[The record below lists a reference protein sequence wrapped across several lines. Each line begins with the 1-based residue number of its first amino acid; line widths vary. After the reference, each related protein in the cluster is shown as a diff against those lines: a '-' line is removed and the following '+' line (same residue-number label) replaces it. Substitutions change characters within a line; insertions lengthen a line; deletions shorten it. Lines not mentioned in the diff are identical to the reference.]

1 MKLTLERDALLGA
14 LTRTAGVVSRRS
26 TIEILRHVRIETG
39 DGCVNL
45 IVTNLDIQA
54 SITVPARIDHPGTT
68 TVAAD
73 RLREICARLP
83 EGADI
88 LIDVT
93 DPLRAKIKA
102 GRSNFSVGALPSADF
117 PLLTDPQGGSTL
129 TLPAGDMLRL
139 FTIGSDCMGHAL
151 PLDCCLIE
159 TIGGKVRV
167 VSTDRGSM
175 TMCDMPA
182 GEFELDGGT
191 KLGAEAV
198 AVLLRALGNMPEA
211 EPATLTILPG
221 KMLAASLGG
230 MDIIGRVVDG
240 DYPPY
245 LRVIPE
251 KSDSTF
257 AADADTFIAM
267 LRRAQIASP
276 NIDIELSAGKMEI
289 RARDQAAGD
298 SSEEEVESDWSGAD
312 RRIALNAD
320 KLLGILAHIRT
331 EEAIVQTDG
340 PMRPIMITEARESD
354 WLGLVM
360 PLVGSK

>member
-1 MKLTLERDALLGA
+1 MKLTLERDALLAA
-14 LTRTAGVVSRRS
+14 LTRTVGVVSRRS

-54 SITVPARIDHPGTT
+54 SISVPARIETPGST
-68 TVAAD
+68 TVAAE
-73 RLREICARLP
+73 RLREICSRLP
-83 EGADI
+83 EGAEI
-88 LIDVT
+88 LIDAM

-117 PLLTDPQGGSTL
+117 PMLTEPTGGSTL
-129 TLPAGDMLRL
+129 ELPAGDMLRL
-139 FTIGSDCMGHAL
+139 FAIGSDCMGAAQ

-159 TIGGKVRV
+159 VLSGMVRC
-167 VSTDRGSM
+167 VSTDRGTM
-175 TMCDMPA
+175 TVCDVSA
-182 GEFELDGGT
+182 GAFELERGT
-191 KLGAEAV
+191 KIGAEAV
-198 AVLLRALGNMPEA
+198 AVLVRALGGMVA
-211 EPATLTILPG
+211 TDPATLTILPG

-251 KSDSTF
+251 KSDSAFTV
-257 AADADTFIAM
+257 DVDTFTAM

-276 NIDIELSAGKMEI
+276 HVDIELTAGKMEI

-298 SSEEEVESDWSGAD
+298 SSEEETESDWTGID
-312 RRIALNAD
+312 RRIAIKAD
-320 KLLGILAHIRT
+320 NLLGLLAHVRT
-331 EEAIVQTDG
+331 ESAVIQTDG
-340 PMRPIMITEARESD
+340 PMRPMLVTETRDSD
-354 WLGLVM
+354 WLGCIM